1 MDFQGGNEMQDLNM
15 LKRIRK
21 SKGMTQQAAA
31 DAAGISLRQYQKF
44 DGGERDLRNASF
56 RIGMAICRVLD
67 IKLEELFDHDDS

>member
-1 MDFQGGNEMQDLNM
+1 MQDLNM